1 MMVDVGAHAAA
12 GDDAHNVS
20 PYRTLITLARGG
32 MGQVDLCVRR
42 SGSFERLYA
51 VKRLHPHLREEQ
63 TMRSMF
69 VDEARVAG
77 LVRHANVV
85 SVLDVG
91 EDAEGPYLVMDYIE
105 GIPLSRFVKERA
117 RLGAPLPIP
126 VCAQIVAQVA
136 RGLHAAH
143 ELTSA
148 QGTPLE
154 LVHRD
159 VSPQNIL
166 VGRDGVVRVT
176 DFGIAK
182 ALGRSTHTSTG
193 ILKGKLGYMSPE
205 QLSFERVDRRTD
217 LFSLGVV
224 LFELVHLRRL
234 YKGED
239 ASEVARRILHDEPPD
254 LAEHRADVP
263 PVLVELAFELLAKQ
277 QEHRPATALEVA
289 ERLEELSAAY
299 GEVVDVGEEVDA
311 CLGPELHEQSERI
324 RSLAEAEGTRATASS
339 TVPAAAPSD
348 EGVVPRGRGQRWLV
362 AGLLAVFGVGGYA
375 LFFGGGRSS
384 SEEPVAEATTVV
396 HTQAETVTLRVQ
408 SDPVSATI
416 ELGATIMGDT
426 PLSIDVARGGDPLV
440 VLVKL
445 EGYTPAEYAV
455 VPDRDQS
462 IFVALT
468 PEVEPGGETT
478 SDLDQESTATQR
490 SAPRTRRRRAAPT
503 SKRTEESSRPQF
515 RKFD

>member
-1 MMVDVGAHAAA
+1 MMVEVGAHPAAV
-12 GDDAHNVS
+12 DEAHDVS

-42 SGSFERLYA
+42 LGSFERLYA

-105 GIPLSRFVKERA
+105 GISLSRFVKERA
-117 RLGAPLPIP
+117 RLGSPLPIP

-182 ALGRSTHTSTG
+182 ALGRSSHTSTG

-224 LFELVHLRRL
+224 LFELVILRRL
-234 YKGED
+234 YRGED

-263 PVLVELAFELLAKQ
+263 PVLVELAFELLAKEP
-277 QEHRPATALEVA
+277 EHRPATALEVA

-324 RSLAEAEGTRATASS
+324 RSLAEAESARAALSS
-339 TVPAAAPSD
+339 TVAAQSD
-348 EGVVPRGRGQRWLV
+348 EGVVPRGRGRWWFV

-375 LFFGGGRSS
+375 LRFAGGGSS
-384 SEEPVAEATTVV
+384 SSLEPVAEATTVV

-408 SDPVSATI
+408 SDPVGATI
-416 ELGATIMGDT
+416 ELGATVEGHT
-426 PLSIDVARGGDPLV
+426 PLSIDVPRGRDSV
-440 VLVKL
+440 VVVVKHD
-445 EGYTPAEYAV
+445 GYTPAEHAV

-468 PEVEPGGETT
+468 PEVKSGAETT
-478 SDLDQESTATQR
+478 SDLEEGSIAAQP
-490 SAPRTRRRRAAPT
+490 SAPRSRRRRAAPT
-503 SKRTEESSRPQF
+503 SKRTEEASRPQF